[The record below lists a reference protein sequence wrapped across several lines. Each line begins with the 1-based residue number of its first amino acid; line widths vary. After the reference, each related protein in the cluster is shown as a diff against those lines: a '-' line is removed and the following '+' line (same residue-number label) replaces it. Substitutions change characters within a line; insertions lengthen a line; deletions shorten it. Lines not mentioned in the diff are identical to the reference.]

1 MNTLIRNQDD
11 LRAEIFRLQ
20 QSKLEKQIALKQH
33 FSSPAAI
40 MSTVVGL
47 IGGGSSSSSDK
58 ADDGKPKQDYISLI
72 SRFILPLVLNK
83 TLFRGSGFII
93 KALVGLAS
101 QKASGYISSDSISTV
116 WDKAKGLVGGLLN
129 KKSHK
134 PVTPSYRKISK
145 D

>member
-1 MNTLIRNQDD
+1 MNTLIRNRSD

-33 FSSPAAI
+33 FSSPSAI

-47 IGGGSSSSSDK
+47 ISGGPAEKDEQ
-58 ADDGKPKQDYISLI
+58 GKPKQDFVGFL
-72 SRFILPLVLNK
+72 SRFIIPLVLNK
-83 TLFRGSGFII
+83 TLFRGSGFIM

-101 QKASGYISSDSISTV
+101 QKASNYISSDSVTSV
-116 WDKAKGLVGGLLN
+116 WDKAKGLIGGLLS
-129 KKSHK
+129 KK
-134 PVTPSYRKISK
+134 TKIPEVQSFKKIKK